1 MDVQIAFFT
10 ESDFVGYVPRSNS
23 GRTDT
28 SWMAA
33 LNAYHCPFN
42 RPLQGSFD
50 IGIII
55 VPKKNPD
62 LAFSFYERNKSNCTK
77 WATMQ
82 EGPMDGWQD
91 YSIVDQ
97 FQYLNLLNSVDIVF
111 AHNDFDK
118 RYYSGLLPHK
128 KVSILQSLMLEDAIP
143 TTIEKDAQ
151 KRTSCVIGGNFVK
164 WYGGFD
170 SYIVASEFEVPIY
183 APSMGRKQTGE
194 EMIDGLT
201 HLPYMN
207 WSEWI
212 ERLSHF
218 KYAVHLMRTAA
229 AGTFQMNA
237 SFLGIPCISYS
248 TIDTARICQPDLTVG
263 VGDIGHARRLAQKL
277 KTDNDFYDHCSKVAN
292 SNFLDNYS
300 EMRFLERFRE
310 AIQ

>member
-1 MDVQIAFFT
+1 MKIAFFT
-10 ESDFVGYVPRSNS
+10 ESDFVGYVPRSSS

-28 SWMAA
+28 AWIAS
-33 LNAYHCPFN
+33 LNAFHCPFN

-62 LAFSFYERNKSNCTK
+62 LAFSFYNANKSKCTK

-91 YSIVDQ
+91 YSIADQ
-97 FQYLNLLNSVDIVF
+97 FQYLNLLNAVDIIF
-111 AHNDFDK
+111 THNDFDK
-118 RYYSGLLPHK
+118 RYYSGLISHK

-143 TTIEKDAQ
+143 ANIEKDVQ
-151 KRTSCVIGGNFVK
+151 KRTSCILGGNFVK
-164 WYGGFD
+164 WYGGMD
-170 SYIVASEFEVPIY
+170 SFIIANEFEVPIY
-183 APSMGRKQTGE
+183 APSMGRMQNNE
-194 EMIDGLT
+194 SHIEGLS

-207 WSEWI
+207 WSKWI

-237 SFLGIPCISYS
+237 SFLGIPCISYN
-248 TIDTARICQPDLTVG
+248 TIDTQRICQPDLTIE
-263 VGDIGHARRLAQKL
+263 VGDLETARRLAQKL
-277 KTDNDFYDHCSKVAN
+277 KNDPDFYDHCSRVAN
-292 SNFLDNYS
+292 SNFLDIYS
-300 EMRFLERFRE
+300 EMRFLERFQE
-310 AIQ
+310 AIR